1 MHISFCIVTILFA
14 LPSEAQTVTR
24 QYKLSEDAAREMV
37 KSAIAAAPVI
47 DGHNDL
53 FVHFM
58 GCKDCPR
65 GVQDY
70 RLDTIN
76 SGQTNIPRLREGGVG
91 ALLVNVYGEDSGRL
105 SYSHAWDLL
114 GQLEQEYH
122 KDLQIVRNS
131 RELESAMKDGKIAL
145 LVSLEGAIRLNND
158 TALLRKYYEKGL
170 RSVTFAYKTND
181 LADGSDDTVRHHGIS
196 DVGRLM
202 VKQMNDLGV
211 LIDMSHISS
220 EAMHAILKT
229 TRSPV
234 IFSHSN
240 ARSLCDINRNV
251 SDDILLELKL
261 NRGLIMLTLVPYFVK
276 KEHMLWLEEGD
287 SLYEKAQK
295 DYPGKQKQVDSIM
308 MVWEKEN
315 PEPYVGIEDL
325 ADHFD
330 YVKNLIGV
338 DFIGIAGDFDGISF
352 TIRGLEDVSTF
363 PALLTELARRGWTFS
378 DLQKISS
385 GNFLRVFRE
394 VESLSFAK

>member
-1 MHISFCIVTILFA
+1 MHISFCIVAILFA
-14 LPSEAQTVTR
+14 LISEAQTVTR
-24 QYKLSEDAAREMV
+24 QYKLSEDAARKIVEN
-37 KSAIAAAPVI
+37 AIASAPVI
-47 DGHNDL
+47 DGHNDI

-65 GVQDY
+65 SLQDY

-76 SGQTNIPRLREGGVG
+76 AGHTDIPRLRKGGVG

-105 SYSHAWDLL
+105 SYSHAWELL
-114 GQLEQEYH
+114 DQLGKEYH
-122 KDLQIVRNS
+122 GDLKVVRSS
-131 RELESAMKDGKIAL
+131 RELESTMKSGKIAL
-145 LVSLEGAIRLNND
+145 LVSLEGAVRLNND
-158 TALLRKYYEKGL
+158 TALLRKYYDKGL

-196 DVGRLM
+196 EVGKLM

-229 TRSPV
+229 TRAPV

-251 SDDILLELKL
+251 SDDILVKLKM
-261 NRGLIMLTLVPYFVK
+261 NRGLIMLTMVPYFVK

-287 SLYEKAQK
+287 SVYEKAHK
-295 DYPGKQKQVDSIM
+295 DYPGKQEMVDSIM

-315 PEPYVGIEDL
+315 PETYVGIEDL

-338 DFIGIAGDFDGISF
+338 DYIGIAGDFDGISF
-352 TIRGLEDVSTF
+352 TIRGLQDVSTF

-394 VESLSFAK
+394 VESLR

>member
-1 MHISFCIVTILFA
+1 MHISFCIVAILFA
-14 LPSEAQTVTR
+14 LISEAQTVTR
-24 QYKLSEDAAREMV
+24 QYKLSEDAARKIVEN
-37 KSAIAAAPVI
+37 AIASAPVI
-47 DGHNDL
+47 DGHNDI

-65 GVQDY
+65 SLQDY
-70 RLDTIN
+70 RLDT
-76 SGQTNIPRLREGGVG
+76 TNAGHTDIPRLRKGGVG

-105 SYSHAWDLL
+105 SYSHAWELL
-114 GQLEQEYH
+114 DQLGKEYH
-122 KDLQIVRNS
+122 GDLKVVRSS
-131 RELESAMKDGKIAL
+131 RELESTMKSGKIAL
-145 LVSLEGAIRLNND
+145 LVSLEGAVRLNND
-158 TALLRKYYEKGL
+158 TALLRKYYDKGL

-196 DVGRLM
+196 EVGKLM

-229 TRSPV
+229 TRAPV

-251 SDDILLELKL
+251 SDDILVKLKM
-261 NRGLIMLTLVPYFVK
+261 NRGLIMLTMVPYFVK

-287 SLYEKAQK
+287 SVYEKAQK
-295 DYPGKQKQVDSIM
+295 DYPGKQEMVDSIM

-338 DFIGIAGDFDGISF
+338 DYIGIAGDFDGISF
-352 TIRGLEDVSTF
+352 TIRGLQDVSTF

-394 VESLSFAK
+394 VESLR

>member
-1 MHISFCIVTILFA
+1 MHISFCIVAILFA
-14 LPSEAQTVTR
+14 LISEAQAVTR
-24 QYKLSEDAAREMV
+24 QYKLSEDAARKIVEN
-37 KSAIAAAPVI
+37 AIASAPVI
-47 DGHNDL
+47 DGHNDI

-65 GVQDY
+65 SLQDY

-76 SGQTNIPRLREGGVG
+76 AGHTDIPRLRKGGVG

-105 SYSHAWDLL
+105 SYSHAWELL
-114 GQLEQEYH
+114 DQLGKEYH
-122 KDLQIVRNS
+122 GDLKVVRNS
-131 RELESAMKDGKIAL
+131 RELESTMKSGKIGL
-145 LVSLEGAIRLNND
+145 LVSLEGAVRLNND
-158 TALLRKYYEKGL
+158 TALLRKYYDKGL

-196 DVGRLM
+196 EVGKLM

-220 EAMHAILKT
+220 EAMQAILKT
-229 TRSPV
+229 TRAPV

-251 SDDILLELKL
+251 SDDILVKLKM
-261 NRGLIMLTLVPYFVK
+261 NRGLIMLTMVPYFVK

-287 SLYEKAQK
+287 SVYEKAHK
-295 DYPGKQKQVDSIM
+295 DYPGKQEMVDSIM

-338 DFIGIAGDFDGISF
+338 DYIGIAGDFDGISF
-352 TIRGLEDVSTF
+352 TIRGLQDVSTF

-394 VESLSFAK
+394 VESLR

>member
-1 MHISFCIVTILFA
+1 MHISFCIVAILFA
-14 LPSEAQTVTR
+14 LISEAQTVTR
-24 QYKLSEDAAREMV
+24 QYKLSEDAARKIVEN
-37 KSAIAAAPVI
+37 AIASAPVI
-47 DGHNDL
+47 DGHNDI

-65 GVQDY
+65 SLQDY
-70 RLDTIN
+70 RLDT
-76 SGQTNIPRLREGGVG
+76 TNAGHTDIPRLRKGGVG

-105 SYSHAWDLL
+105 SYSHAWELL
-114 GQLEQEYH
+114 DQLGKEYH
-122 KDLQIVRNS
+122 GDLKVVRNS
-131 RELESAMKDGKIAL
+131 RELESTMKSGKIGL
-145 LVSLEGAIRLNND
+145 LVSLEGAVRLNND
-158 TALLRKYYEKGL
+158 TALLRKYYDKGL

-196 DVGRLM
+196 EVGKLM

-220 EAMHAILKT
+220 EAMQAILKT
-229 TRSPV
+229 TRAPV

-251 SDDILLELKL
+251 SDDILVKLKM
-261 NRGLIMLTLVPYFVK
+261 NRGLIMLTMVPYFVK

-287 SLYEKAQK
+287 SVYEKAHK
-295 DYPGKQKQVDSIM
+295 DYPGKQEMVDRIM

-338 DFIGIAGDFDGISF
+338 DYIGIAGDFDGISF
-352 TIRGLEDVSTF
+352 TIRGLQDVSTF

-394 VESLSFAK
+394 VESLR

>member
-1 MHISFCIVTILFA
+1 MHISFCIVAILFA
-14 LPSEAQTVTR
+14 LISEAQTVTR
-24 QYKLSEDAAREMV
+24 QYKLSEDAARKIVEN
-37 KSAIAAAPVI
+37 AIASAPVI
-47 DGHNDL
+47 DGHNDI

-58 GCKDCPR
+58 GCKVCPR
-65 GVQDY
+65 SLQDY

-76 SGQTNIPRLREGGVG
+76 AGHTDIPRLRKGGVG

-105 SYSHAWDLL
+105 SYSHAWELL
-114 GQLEQEYH
+114 DQLGKEYH
-122 KDLQIVRNS
+122 GDLKVVRNS
-131 RELESAMKDGKIAL
+131 RELESTMKSGKIGL
-145 LVSLEGAIRLNND
+145 LVSLEGAVRLNND
-158 TALLRKYYEKGL
+158 TALLRKYYDKGL

-196 DVGRLM
+196 EVGKLM

-220 EAMHAILKT
+220 EAMQAILKT
-229 TRSPV
+229 TRAPV

-251 SDDILLELKL
+251 SDDILVKLKM
-261 NRGLIMLTLVPYFVK
+261 NRGLIMLTMVPYFVK

-287 SLYEKAQK
+287 SVYEKAHK
-295 DYPGKQKQVDSIM
+295 DYPGKQEMVDRIM

-338 DFIGIAGDFDGISF
+338 DYIGIAGDFDGISF
-352 TIRGLEDVSTF
+352 TIRGLQDVSTF

-394 VESLSFAK
+394 VESLR

>member
-1 MHISFCIVTILFA
+1 MHISFCIVAILFA
-14 LPSEAQTVTR
+14 LISEAQTVTR
-24 QYKLSEDAAREMV
+24 QYKLSEDAARKIVEN
-37 KSAIAAAPVI
+37 AIASAPVI
-47 DGHNDL
+47 DGHNDI

-65 GVQDY
+65 SLQDY

-76 SGQTNIPRLREGGVG
+76 AGHTDIPRLRKGGVG

-105 SYSHAWDLL
+105 SYSHAWELL
-114 GQLEQEYH
+114 DQLGKEYH
-122 KDLQIVRNS
+122 GDLKVVRNS
-131 RELESAMKDGKIAL
+131 RELESTMKSGKIGL
-145 LVSLEGAIRLNND
+145 LVSLEGAVRLNND
-158 TALLRKYYEKGL
+158 TALLRKYYDKGL

-196 DVGRLM
+196 EVGKLM

-220 EAMHAILKT
+220 EAMQAILKT
-229 TRSPV
+229 TRAPV

-251 SDDILLELKL
+251 SDDILVKLKM
-261 NRGLIMLTLVPYFVK
+261 NRGLIMLTMVPYFVK

-287 SLYEKAQK
+287 SVYEKAHK
-295 DYPGKQKQVDSIM
+295 DYPGKQEMVDSIM

-338 DFIGIAGDFDGISF
+338 DYIGIAGDFDGISF
-352 TIRGLEDVSTF
+352 TIRGLQDVSTF

-394 VESLSFAK
+394 VESLR

>member
-1 MHISFCIVTILFA
+1 MHISFCIVAILFA
-14 LPSEAQTVTR
+14 LISEAQTVTR
-24 QYKLSEDAAREMV
+24 QYKLSEDAARKIVEN
-37 KSAIAAAPVI
+37 AIASAPVI
-47 DGHNDL
+47 DGHNDI

-65 GVQDY
+65 SLQDY
-70 RLDTIN
+70 RLDT
-76 SGQTNIPRLREGGVG
+76 TNAGHTDIPRLRKGGVG

-105 SYSHAWDLL
+105 SYSHAWELL
-114 GQLEQEYH
+114 DQLGKEYH
-122 KDLQIVRNS
+122 GDLKVVRNS
-131 RELESAMKDGKIAL
+131 RELESTMKSGKIGL
-145 LVSLEGAIRLNND
+145 LVSLEGAVRLNND
-158 TALLRKYYEKGL
+158 TALLRKYYDKGL

-196 DVGRLM
+196 EVGKLM

-220 EAMHAILKT
+220 EAMQAILKT
-229 TRSPV
+229 TRAPV

-251 SDDILLELKL
+251 SDDILVKLKM
-261 NRGLIMLTLVPYFVK
+261 NRGLIMLTMVPYFVK

-287 SLYEKAQK
+287 SVYEKAHK
-295 DYPGKQKQVDSIM
+295 DYPGKQEMVDSIM

-338 DFIGIAGDFDGISF
+338 DYIGIAGDFDGISF
-352 TIRGLEDVSTF
+352 TIRGLQDVSTF

-394 VESLSFAK
+394 VESLR

>member
-1 MHISFCIVTILFA
+1 M
-14 LPSEAQTVTR
+14 
-24 QYKLSEDAAREMV
+24 
-37 KSAIAAAPVI
+37 KSAIASAPVI
-47 DGHNDL
+47 DGHNDV

-65 GVQDY
+65 SLQDY

-76 SGQTNIPRLREGGVG
+76 AGHTDIPRLREGGVG

-114 GQLEQEYH
+114 YQLGQEYH

-131 RELESAMKDGKIAL
+131 RELEFAMKSGKIAL

-181 LADGSDDTVRHHGIS
+181 LADGSDDTIRHNGIS
-196 DVGRLM
+196 EIGKLM
-202 VKQMNDLGV
+202 VRQMNDLGV
-211 LIDMSHISS
+211 IIDMSHISS
-220 EAMHAILKT
+220 EAMNAILDI
-229 TRSPV
+229 SYAPV

-240 ARSLCDINRNV
+240 ARRLCDINRNV
-251 SDDILLELKL
+251 SDDILLKLKM
-261 NRGLIMLTLVPYFVK
+261 NRGLIMLSLVPYFVK
-276 KEHMLWLEEGD
+276 KEHMIWLEEGD
-287 SLYEKAQK
+287 LVYEKARK
-295 DYPGKQKQVDSIM
+295 DYRDNQELVDSIM

-315 PEPYVGIEDL
+315 PEPYVGVEDL

-330 YVKNLIGV
+330 YVKKLIGV

-378 DLQKISS
+378 ELQKISS